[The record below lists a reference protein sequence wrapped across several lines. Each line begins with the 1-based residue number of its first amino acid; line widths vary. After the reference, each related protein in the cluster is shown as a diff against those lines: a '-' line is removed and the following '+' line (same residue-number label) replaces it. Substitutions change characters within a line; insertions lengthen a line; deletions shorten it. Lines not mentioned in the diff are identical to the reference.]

1 MEPSTESVFIDV
13 SIRKFE
19 LFLSRIRECVGKLS
33 NEQIWMRHG
42 EHENA
47 VGNLMLHLSG
57 NVRQWIVTGIT
68 GQPDTRVR
76 DREFAAR
83 GEIDGTELMGRLEG
97 TVGEAVAVLKGLGP
111 ERLIE
116 EYQPQ
121 KYRVTMLEGV
131 YSCVEHFAQHTAQ
144 IIFATKLMTGQDMGF
159 YKHLNQATHGE
170 KTP

>member
-1 MEPSTESVFIDV
+1 MRCCNSMGPTTESVFIDV

-57 NVRQWIVTGIT
+57 NVRQWIVSGIT

-83 GEIDGTELMGRLEG
+83 GEMDAAELMSRLAG
-97 TVGEAVAVLKGLGP
+97 TVAETVAVLKALP
-111 ERLIE
+111 
-116 EYQPQ
+116 
-121 KYRVTMLEGV
+121 
-131 YSCVEHFAQHTAQ
+131 
-144 IIFATKLMTGQDMGF
+144 
-159 YKHLNQATHGE
+159 
-170 KTP
+170 

>member
-1 MEPSTESVFIDV
+1 MEPTTESVFIDV

-19 LFLSRIRECVGKLS
+19 LFLSRIRDCVGKL
-33 NEQIWMRHG
+33 NADQIWMRHG

-57 NVRQWIVTGIT
+57 NVRQWIVAGIT

-83 GEIDGTELMGRLEG
+83 GEIDGSQLMDRLEG
-97 TVGEAVAVLKGLGP
+97 TVAEAVEVLRTLNP
-111 ERLIE
+111 ERLTE
-116 EYQPQ
+116 SFQPQ
-121 KYRVTMLEGV
+121 KYRVTILEGI

-144 IIFATKLMTGQDMGF
+144 
-159 YKHLNQATHGE
+159 
-170 KTP
+170 

>member
-1 MEPSTESVFIDV
+1 MEPTTESVFIDV

-33 NEQIWMRHG
+33 NDQIWNRHG

-47 VGNLMLHLSG
+47 IGNLMLHLSG
-57 NVRQWIVTGIT
+57 NVRQWIISGIT
-68 GQPDTRVR
+68 GQPDTRIR

-83 GEIDGTELMGRLEG
+83 GEIEGPELMGRLEG
-97 TVGEAVAVLKGLGP
+97 TVAEAVATLKTLNP
-111 ERLIE
+111 ERLTE
-116 EYQPQ
+116 TFHPQ
-121 KYRVTMLEGV
+121 TYRVTILEGI

-144 IIFATKLMTGQDMGF
+144 IIFATKLLTGQDMGF
-159 YKHLNQATHGE
+159 YKHLNQATHSE